1 MGSSLRK
8 SRVHTSPAES
18 QLRRSQK
25 TFSDVVER
33 SPFGVYVVDSN
44 FRIAQMNGRSQ
55 KGAFRNVRPVIG
67 RDFSE
72 AMRILWPEPVAQE
85 IIAVFRQ
92 TLETGEPYY
101 SPGFTNARLDVAVT
115 ESYEW
120 ELHRITLPD
129 GQKGVIC
136 YYFDSTRLRQ
146 AEEATRQSEARYREL
161 AENLDRQVQAR
172 TTELQLRN
180 EQMLR
185 AAEDLRE
192 LSGRVLRV
200 QDEERRRIARE
211 LHDSAGQVLTAI
223 GLELGSLAEDIHKIA
238 PPLESRMAVAEELV
252 QQLHREIRTT
262 SYLLHPPLLDEA
274 GLSSALSWYTEGLS
288 QRSGIQIRL
297 DVPEDFGRL
306 PRDMEL
312 VMFRLVQESMTNIH
326 RHSESTTAEIRIAR
340 ESGGVTIEVQDHG
353 KGMSE
358 EDLRKL
364 REGGSGIGVGLRGMR
379 ERLRQFRGDLKI
391 ESNGSGT
398 RVLVRIPA
406 PQDTVAEFAQPLQ
419 PAV

>member
-1 MGSSLRK
+1 MDSSWHK
-8 SRVHTSPAES
+8 STEHAMPDSL
-18 QLRRSQK
+18 LRRSQK
-25 TFSDVVER
+25 TISDLVER
-33 SPFGVYVVDSN
+33 APFGIYVVDSN
-44 FRIAQMNGRSQ
+44 FRIAQMNVRSQ
-55 KGAFRNVRPVIG
+55 NGAFRNVRPVIG

-101 SPGFTNARLDVAVT
+101 SPGFTNPRHDVAVT

-161 AENLDRQVQAR
+161 AENLDREVQAR
-172 TTELQLRN
+172 TMELQLRN
-180 EQMLR
+180 EQVLR

-211 LHDSAGQVLTAI
+211 LHDSAGQILTAL

-238 PPLESRMAVAEELV
+238 PQLENRMAAAGELV

-288 QRSGIQIRL
+288 QRSGIQIHL

-326 RHSESTTAEIRIAR
+326 RHSESATAEIRIAR
-340 ESGGVTIEVQDHG
+340 ESDTVTIEVQDHG
-353 KGMSE
+353 KGMSQE
-358 EDLRKL
+358 ELRKI
-364 REGGSGIGVGLRGMR
+364 REGGSGIGVGIRGMR
-379 ERLRQFRGDLKI
+379 ERLRPFRGDLKI
-391 ESNGSGT
+391 ESNESGT
-398 RVLVRIPA
+398 QVLVRIPV
-406 PQDTVAEFAQPLQ
+406 PQNPVAEFAQPLR
-419 PAV
+419 PAI